1 MNVWLSP
8 LPSGHLQ
15 IVKLLVS
22 RSADAM
28 CRDKRGYTPLH
39 AAAASGQ
46 IEVVKYLL
54 RLGSEVRG
62 QGVGLHTVTII
73 RSLNL
78 SCGFLLLNSLL
89 VCLKKKKKMFLQRCI
104 PSIIF
109 RLGPI
114 REIFRPYNH
123 PISHHHV
130 TISFLPF
137 LCLHVRLM
145 SLTPLGTQRSTWRAT
160 RARRRWPTSW

>member
-1 MNVWLSP
+1 
-8 LPSGHLQ
+8 
-15 IVKLLVS
+15 
-22 RSADAM
+22 M

-89 VCLKKKKKMFLQRCI
+89 VCLKKKKKCFYKGAFL
-104 PSIIF
+104 
-109 RLGPI
+109 
-114 REIFRPYNH
+114 
-123 PISHHHV
+123 V
-130 TISFLPF
+130 
-137 LCLHVRLM
+137 
-145 SLTPLGTQRSTWRAT
+145 
-160 RARRRWPTSW
+160 

>member
-89 VCLKKKKKMFLQRCI
+89 VCLKKKKKCFYKGAFL
-104 PSIIF
+104 
-109 RLGPI
+109 
-114 REIFRPYNH
+114 
-123 PISHHHV
+123 V
-130 TISFLPF
+130 
-137 LCLHVRLM
+137 
-145 SLTPLGTQRSTWRAT
+145 
-160 RARRRWPTSW
+160 